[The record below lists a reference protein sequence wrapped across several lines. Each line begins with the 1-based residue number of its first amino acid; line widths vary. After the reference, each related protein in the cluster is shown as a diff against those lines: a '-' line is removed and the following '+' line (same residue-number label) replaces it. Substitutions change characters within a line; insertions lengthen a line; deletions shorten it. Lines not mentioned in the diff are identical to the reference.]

1 MIFFFFD
8 VFVFEVDFMLKI
20 EDNLCLFTLSWI
32 EIEIETQDNAK
43 ERTNLHLFIKCI
55 KMKLRKRKTVIL
67 QKVKMNQVVKENKL
81 AFMIKRLLWV
91 QTKITIR
98 IKRSYSLSHP
108 SYSFLNC
115 WKTSK
120 HTPLKSSDF

>member
-1 MIFFFFD
+1 MIFFFD

-81 AFMIKRLLWV
+81 GFMIKRLLWV
-91 QTKITIR
+91 QTKIMIR
-98 IKRSYSLSHP
+98 I
-108 SYSFLNC
+108 
-115 WKTSK
+115 
-120 HTPLKSSDF
+120 